1 MSKKLKIAVI
11 LAILPFVLVWAAAL
25 LTAFSF
31 SPREIFQGGG
41 FWFISGIYWVLY
53 LCMIGLVLE
62 EIK

>member
-31 SPREIFQGGG
+31 SPREIFQCGG

-53 LCMIGLVLE
+53 LCIIGLVLE